1 MNADI
6 RKVEG
11 EKGNFT
17 VTVAHRPRYVDAEKC
32 TGCGLC
38 AEHCPIEAIDAYNMG
53 MSVGPAVSVDYQQAV
68 PKIFTIDKDVCLG
81 CGLCF
86 ELCQA
91 NARQE
96 HFGLE
101 GVISAAP
108 RRWRQGAPLIASN
121 ASTIQFY
128 FSIGFLLKS
137 LGSCP

>member
-17 VTVAHRPRYVDAEKC
+17 VTVAHRPRYVDPEKC

-68 PKIFTIDKDVCLG
+68 PKIFTINKDVCLG
-81 CGLCF
+81 CGMCF

-91 NARQE
+91 NAVNYAQMER
-96 HFGLE
+96 LE
-101 GVISAAP
+101 KLNVGAVIISA
-108 RRWRQGAPLIASN
+108 
-121 ASTIQFY
+121 
-128 FSIGFLLKS
+128 
-137 LGSCP
+137 GSELFDCSQIP